1 MRNPWACRSC
11 RVTFHATY
19 AACTTTG
26 MGSSC
31 WPIGSTSASAAAHCA
46 TMGRPHGRIIVAQR
60 DPGVGWRTGRREE
73 RDRRDPQP
81 RHPARDLRRRGRRPS
96 HPGESLR
103 RRGDAPE
110 EAQEAHV
117 PHRRPA
123 VQARKRVRRQGH
135 TRADHEAR
143 RRVPEAVQ
151 HQLGHA
157 SAAKTLDVYADLFD
171 DDLDGGAAGR
181 WMCCSS
187 ARMLPECCHRR
198 LSAPRERCNCACS
211 LLGAWRFDTPLAP
224 PPPAGAD
231 SPQQVFVF
239 RRRRPI
245 PPPRDAAL
253 VH

>member
-46 TMGRPHGRIIVAQR
+46 MMGRLHGRIIVAQR

-143 RRVPEAVQ
+143 RRVPKAVQ
-151 HQLGHA
+151 NQLGHA

-171 DDLDGGAAGR
+171 DDLDGVSRAMDALLR
-181 WMCCSS
+181 REDV
-187 ARMLPECCHRR
+187 AKMLPQPTARASRALQLRR
-198 LSAPRERCNCACS
+198 FRSGCLEVRH
-211 LLGAWRFDTPLAP
+211 PLAP

-231 SPQQVFVF
+231 SAQQVFVF
-239 RRRRPI
+239 RCRCSI